1 MVQVVQARAYN
12 GGCGGHSII
21 HYRPPGLCHLLLL
34 LVKERHSWPEVYFF
48 DILCNKTYGK
58 NMRIT
63 RQNKNK
69 SDAFFSVFASLSTK
83 DWASEEVSPNA
94 LNHSCKWTS
103 RRAKLPSL
111 LLYFHFWKGY
121 FLTTWFPVRKKGDGD
136 LFRRLATLN
145 GPIHWI
151 RNADNW

>member
-34 LVKERHSWPEVYFF
+34 LVKERHSCPEVYFF

-103 RRAKLPSL
+103 RRAKFPISTFKKRDFCNNLVSRQE
-111 LLYFHFWKGY
+111 KGRCGP
-121 FLTTWFPVRKKGDGD
+121 LSSSSHSERSDTLDKKC
-136 LFRRLATLN
+136 
-145 GPIHWI
+145 W
-151 RNADNW
+151 

>member
-34 LVKERHSWPEVYFF
+34 LVKERHSWPEVYFL

-63 RQNKNK
+63 PQNKNK
-69 SDAFFSVFASLSTK
+69 SDAFFQFSPPSPPKIEHLKRSPPTPWIIVVSGHQEELNSLFPLSK
-83 DWASEEVSPNA
+83 KEIFV
-94 LNHSCKWTS
+94 
-103 RRAKLPSL
+103 
-111 LLYFHFWKGY
+111 
-121 FLTTWFPVRKKGDGD
+121 TTWFPVRKKGDGD